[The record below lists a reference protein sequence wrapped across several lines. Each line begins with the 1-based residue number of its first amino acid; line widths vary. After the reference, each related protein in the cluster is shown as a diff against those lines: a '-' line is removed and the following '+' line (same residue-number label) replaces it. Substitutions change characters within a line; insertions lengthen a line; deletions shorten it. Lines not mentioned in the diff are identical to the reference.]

1 MSTPPARRRV
11 LSPKTVSAKSP
22 PLRRRSG
29 PTVWHWAA
37 VLTIV
42 PAVSFLLTIYAAA
55 GAHSMRGMARQ
66 YAAPLLRQ
74 VSNRVASLPTG
85 SSLPHLFAAPAST
98 ATLPAGSVRMV
109 NPDAPITVQ
118 TFREA
123 GVPFTMVIGGEP
135 GSYRP
140 GVREAVGDMVQET
153 KATAGLNGTFFAN
166 ASLTGTD
173 NLLIG
178 PSLCAND
185 AGGKLLC
192 SPYDLK
198 PQLAGRPMVLLS
210 HDCTEILPYDKATAR
225 SAANLRAMQ
234 PGLTDAFLGGVWLV
248 RDGVAADEDGV
259 SAFHVGDAEDPR
271 RRAFFAIMADGRP
284 ALGATTYVASS
295 SQLAAALQQAGVQNA
310 VLLDSG
316 FSTSLVFQNKILVT
330 GHTAPGIP
338 SRPVPQALLLFGQPT
353 QQSVQLAESLTPSVA
368 RELAPGA
375 GLSSRRHAFRRLRHY
390 A

>member
-1 MSTPPARRRV
+1 MSTPPRRRA
-11 LSPKTVSAKSP
+11 LPSKSIPTKSP
-22 PLRRRSG
+22 RLRQHSG
-29 PTVWHWAA
+29 PTAWHWAA

-42 PAVSFLLTIYAAA
+42 PAVSFVLTIYATA
-55 GAHSMRGMARQ
+55 GAHSMRSMARQ
-66 YAAPLLRQ
+66 YAAPLLHK
-74 VSNRVASLPTG
+74 VSQRVALMPAAP
-85 SSLPHLFAAPAST
+85 SLPHLFAAPTST

-178 PSLCAND
+178 PSLCGND
-185 AGGKLLC
+185 PSGKLLC

-210 HDCTEILPYDKATAR
+210 HDCTEILPYDKSSAR
-225 SAANLRAMQ
+225 SLANLRSMQ

-316 FSTSLVFQNKILVT
+316 FSTSLVFQSKVLVT

-338 SRPVPQALLLFGQPT
+338 SRPVPQALLLYGQPT
-353 QQSVQLAESLTPSVA
+353 QQSIQLAESLTPSIA
-368 RELAPGA
+368 HSLMPG
-375 GLSSRRHAFRRLRHY
+375 GLMQGRRHSLRRSRHF